1 MKKIIIIILMS
12 FWMVGCGKM
21 NNTPTKQVEMFLE
34 KYQLLDEEVIDDLN
48 NVSIDEERFNSDQR
62 ERYIKLMKKH
72 YQNLTYDIKD
82 EEIDGD
88 NATVKVE
95 IEVIDLSK
103 AKSSSEKYLEEHRDE
118 FMNDKD
124 EYDES
129 KYMDYMLDKLEKSEE
144 KVKYTINFTLTKK
157 DKDWT
162 LDNLTTSDEDKIQ
175 GIYEY

>member
-1 MKKIIIIILMS
+1 MKKIILIILMS

-21 NNTPTKQVEMFLE
+21 NNTPTKQVEMYLE
-34 KYQLLDEEVIDDLN
+34 KYQLLDNEVVTDLN
-48 NVSIDEERFNSDQR
+48 NVAIDEERFNSNQR

-72 YQNLTYDIKD
+72 YQNLTYDVKD

-88 NATVKVE
+88 NAIVKVE

-103 AKSSSEKYLEEHRDE
+103 AKSSSEKHRDE
-118 FMNDKD
+118 YKNEDGT
-124 EYDES
+124 YDET
-129 KYMDYMLDKLEKSEE
+129 KYMDYMLDNLEKSEE